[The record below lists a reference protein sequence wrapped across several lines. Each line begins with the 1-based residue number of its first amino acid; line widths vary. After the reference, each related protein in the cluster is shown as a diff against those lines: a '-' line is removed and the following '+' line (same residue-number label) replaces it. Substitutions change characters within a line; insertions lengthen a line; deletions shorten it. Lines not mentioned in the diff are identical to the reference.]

1 MFRLLGFLV
10 RTIIKLKIVLLA
22 VAGGMAFAYGL
33 QAREQSRTWGLLPGD
48 ADRPLPGD
56 DLVARP
62 DHVDTRSL
70 LIDVP
75 PAAVWPWLVQMG
87 HGRGGWYGYGVLD
100 RSWSPIGAAAGRSA
114 ESILPQFQDLSA
126 GDVVPTHKGGGF
138 VARIVEADHALVL
151 YLDDGIV
158 REQTQALADE
168 GSEGAARVVTEMQDM
183 PAFVLSWAFML
194 EPEAGGR
201 SRLVERIR
209 MHMEMSGPQRRGV
222 PFLGLGAF
230 ALMRSQMLGIKRR
243 AESGTPS
250 AA

>member
-1 MFRLLGFLV
+1 M
-10 RTIIKLKIVLLA
+10 LKRIVVGSA
-22 VAGGMAFAYGL
+22 IAAAGWAAY
-33 QAREQSRTWGLLPGD
+33 ATTTRWYRTWGVELAEAERTLPGD
-48 ADRPLPGD
+48 E
-56 DLVARP
+56 LVTEPTAS
-62 DHVDTRSL
+62 DTRGL
-70 LIDVP
+70 TIDAP
-75 PAAVWPWLVQMG
+75 PEAVWPWLVQMG

-114 ESILPQFQDLSA
+114 ESILPQFQDLAA
-126 GDVVPTHKGGGF
+126 GDLVPTHKGGGF